1 MAAGGGMTQV
11 QKRILLVALVPL
23 FMSLLSVSI
32 INVVLS
38 AIAADLGAST
48 SALQWVLTG
57 YALSFGVVLV
67 AAGRAGDVFGR
78 AQLFI
83 LGVSLFG
90 VSSLVAGLA
99 PEPLTLNIARVFMGF
114 GSGLL
119 NPQVVGLLQQYFQG
133 PQRGRAFGLM
143 GTIVGLSVAIGPV
156 LGGVFIAV
164 FGDDLGWR
172 ASFLVNVPF
181 AILAAIFAK
190 TWLPQTAWHP
200 VAGADP
206 DPADEDAAAAAGE
219 RGTDP
224 GPDAEAAAASAG
236 DADPARR
243 HRHDL
248 DPVGV
253 ILLGLGVLLVLLPF
267 VESSVGWFVWAA
279 LPIGLG
285 VIWWWTR
292 WERAYAARG
301 RFPMV
306 DLDLFSIRSFSSGSI
321 IIALYFMGVT
331 SVWVLVA
338 MYMQR
343 GLGHTALAAGLIGLP
358 AALLSAVSADV
369 SGRFVFQ
376 FGRKLVVWGI
386 VTCLFGLVSSAL
398 VVGLLSRG
406 IGSEWWLL
414 LTLSFVGLA
423 QGMVIS
429 PNQTLTL
436 QEVPLKYAGS
446 AGGVLQTGQRIGT
459 SMGLAIITALA
470 FAVVAVSGWD
480 LGLVT
485 AFGAIAVVVSVAGI
499 VGIAEVRR
507 GRGPQL

>member
-1 MAAGGGMTQV
+1 MTQV

-90 VSSLVAGLA
+90 LSSLVAGLA

-206 DPADEDAAAAAGE
+206 DPVEEDAAAAAGE
-219 RGTDP
+219 RGRIPVPTP
-224 GPDAEAAAASAG
+224 RRRPPRRETLTRPDATATTS
-236 DADPARR
+236 
-243 HRHDL
+243 
-248 DPVGV
+248 
-253 ILLGLGVLLVLLPF
+253 
-267 VESSVGWFVWAA
+267 
-279 LPIGLG
+279 
-285 VIWWWTR
+285 TR
-292 WERAYAARG
+292 
-301 RFPMV
+301 
-306 DLDLFSIRSFSSGSI
+306 SG
-321 IIALYFMGVT
+321 
-331 SVWVLVA
+331 
-338 MYMQR
+338 
-343 GLGHTALAAGLIGLP
+343 
-358 AALLSAVSADV
+358 
-369 SGRFVFQ
+369 
-376 FGRKLVVWGI
+376 
-386 VTCLFGLVSSAL
+386 
-398 VVGLLSRG
+398 
-406 IGSEWWLL
+406 
-414 LTLSFVGLA
+414 
-423 QGMVIS
+423 
-429 PNQTLTL
+429 
-436 QEVPLKYAGS
+436 
-446 AGGVLQTGQRIGT
+446 
-459 SMGLAIITALA
+459 
-470 FAVVAVSGWD
+470 
-480 LGLVT
+480 
-485 AFGAIAVVVSVAGI
+485 
-499 VGIAEVRR
+499 
-507 GRGPQL
+507 

>member
-32 INVVLS
+32 INVVLP
-38 AIAADLGAST
+38 AIERDLGAST

-83 LGVSLFG
+83 AGVSLFG
-90 VSSLVAGLA
+90 ISSLVSGLA
-99 PEPLTLNIARVFMGF
+99 PDPITLNIARVVMGL

-119 NPQVVGLLQQYFQG
+119 NPQVVGLLQQYFEG
-133 PQRGRAFGLM
+133 PRRGRAFGLM

-156 LGGVFIAV
+156 LGGVLIAI
-164 FGDDLGWR
+164 FGNALGWR
-172 ASFLVNVPF
+172 AAFLVNVPF
-181 AILAAIFAK
+181 AILAVIFAIV
-190 TWLPQTAWHP
+190 WLPKSAWGPAVDQT
-200 VAGADP
+200 DP
-206 DPADEDAAAAAGE
+206 IDEAVPADQ
-219 RGTDP
+219 
-224 GPDAEAAAASAG
+224 
-236 DADPARR
+236 RR

-253 ILLGLGVLLVLLPF
+253 VLLGLGVLLVLLPF
-267 VESSVGWFVWAA
+267 VESSVGWFVWFA
-279 LPIGLG
+279 LPLGLV
-285 VIWWWTR
+285 VIWAWTK
-292 WERAYAARG
+292 WERRYESRG
-301 RFPMV
+301 RTPMV
-306 DLDLFSIRSFSSGSI
+306 ELDLFAIKSFSNGSI

-331 SVWVLVA
+331 SVWVIVA
-338 MYMQR
+338 MFMQQ
-343 GLGHTALAAGLIGLP
+343 GLGHTALASGLIGLP
-358 AALLSAVSADV
+358 AALLSALSADI
-369 SGRFVFQ
+369 SGRYVFQ
-376 FGRKLVVWGI
+376 AGRRLVVWGI
-386 VTCLFGLVSSAL
+386 VTCLFGLLSSVL
-398 VVGLLSRG
+398 VVALLAQG

-414 LTLSFVGLA
+414 LTLSFVGIA

-436 QEVPLKYAGS
+436 NEVPLKYAGS

-459 SMGLAIITALA
+459 SMGLAILTAVA
-470 FAVVAVSGWD
+470 FAVVAVSDWD
-480 LGLVT
+480 LGLIV
-485 AFGAIAVVVSVAGI
+485 AFLAIAVVVIIAGI

-507 GRGPQL
+507 TRRPQL